1 MIKSIKLNNFFS
13 FNDCTIDFCAGEN
26 VLVGINGVGKSNLL
40 KAIRLLKEGVSGIG
54 FKALIINNWGGFD
67 AIFNY
72 SNQNNS
78 IISIEYELDCNV
90 LKNYGFEFKG
100 NVFYKISIVKVP
112 YTSNFYIDE
121 VITRQKKSAAK
132 NEGKT
137 IPFIYLDISNGSG
150 VALRRSDNDEEPASL
165 IKYSDLDPQS
175 SALYKD
181 ITDPDRY
188 YSLSTI
194 RKAIADIVVYDY
206 FDTTPA
212 SKIRKPVI
220 PTSENKL
227 LSDGSNLPQVLNTL
241 NINDKPN
248 FKIIKSLL
256 KSINQT
262 YTDFD
267 FNHIGGNIELMIEE
281 QNLNK
286 SIHVT
291 NISDGTLRFLCLLS
305 ILYNE
310 KRGSLICIDEPE
322 VGLHPDMILT
332 IANSI
337 KHAAVSSQI
346 FIATHSENLLNN
358 FKLENVR
365 VFEKNDENST
375 VVTAFSE
382 ESFKDWYEHFSVGK
396 MWRQGDIGGNRY

>member
-1 MIKSIKLNNFFS
+1 MIVSIKLNNFFS
-13 FNDCTIDFCAGEN
+13 FNNCTVDLSPNEN
-26 VLVGINGVGKSNLL
+26 ILVGINGVGKSNLL
-40 KAIRLLKEGVSGIG
+40 KAIKLLKEGVSGIG
-54 FKALIINNWGGFD
+54 FKELIIQNWGGFD

-72 SNQNNS
+72 SNNS
-78 IISIEYELDCNV
+78 DSTISLEYELDYKVIKKYGFNFTENV
-90 LKNYGFEFKG
+90 LYN
-100 NVFYKISIVKVP
+100 ISIKKVP
-112 YTSNFYIDE
+112 STSNFYIE
-121 VITRQKKSAAK
+121 EKIFQPKENQRS
-132 NEGKT
+132 
-137 IPFIYLDISNGSG
+137 PWIYLEISNGAG
-150 VALRRSDNDEEPASL
+150 VALTKENQYKKTAL
-165 IKYSDLDPQS
+165 VKYFDLDPQS
-175 SALYKD
+175 SALFKD

-188 YSLSTI
+188 FALSTI

-206 FDTTPA
+206 FDTTPS

-220 PTSENKL
+220 PTTENKL
-227 LSDGSNLPQVLNTL
+227 LSNGSNLPQVLNTL
-241 NINDKPN
+241 NINDKNN
-248 FKIIKSLL
+248 FRLIKKLL
-256 KSINQT
+256 KDINAA
-262 YTDFD
+262 YSNFD
-267 FNHIGGNIELMIEE
+267 FYNIGGNIELMLEE

-337 KHAAVSSQI
+337 KHASVTSQI

-365 VFEKNDENST
+365 VFEKNEKNST
-375 VVTAFSE
+375 CVNSFT
-382 ESFKDWYEHFSVGK
+382 ESDFEDWYESFSVGK
-396 MWRQGDIGGNRY
+396 MWRLGDIGGNRY